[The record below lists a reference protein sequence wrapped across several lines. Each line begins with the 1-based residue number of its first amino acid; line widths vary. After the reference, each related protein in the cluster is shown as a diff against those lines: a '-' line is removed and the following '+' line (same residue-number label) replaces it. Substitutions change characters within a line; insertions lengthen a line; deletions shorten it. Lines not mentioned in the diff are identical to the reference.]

1 MRNLVLAA
9 SALAFA
15 ASAAQAQPSE
25 RFPEEMDDQIV
36 RSVPPPEA
44 MEEMAQT
51 VGRAAEAVLDVP
63 VGGIIQAIDPS
74 RRVHRDETLGEVAGR
89 SDPYVRERIRDS
101 VEGLA
106 VGMGDL
112 AARVAV
118 VAPELRRSL
127 AELERNL
134 DRALRDG
141 RSSRDRD
148 DDYDY
153 RR

>member
-1 MRNLVLAA
+1 MRYLILAA
-9 SALAFA
+9 SALAFS
-15 ASAAQAQPSE
+15 ASAAQAQSSE
-25 RFPEEMDDQIV
+25 RFPEEMDDKIV

-44 MEEMAQT
+44 MEEMAHT

-63 VGGIIQAIDPS
+63 VGGIIQAIDPN
-74 RRVHRDETLGEVAGR
+74 RRVHRDETLGEVAR
-89 SDPYVRERIRDS
+89 RDDPYIRERIRDS
-101 VEGLA
+101 VGGLA

-118 VAPELRRSL
+118 VAPALRRSL
-127 AELERNL
+127 ADLERNL
-134 DRALRDG
+134 ERALGDR
-141 RSSRDRD
+141 RSGRDRD